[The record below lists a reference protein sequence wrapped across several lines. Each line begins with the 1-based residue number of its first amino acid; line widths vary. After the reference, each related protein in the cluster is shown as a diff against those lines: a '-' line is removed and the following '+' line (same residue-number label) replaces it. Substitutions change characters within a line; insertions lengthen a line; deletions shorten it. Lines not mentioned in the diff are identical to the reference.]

1 MIHWSI
7 IVVNL
12 GTFNLIM
19 LLFGHH
25 SGLANYLGTTG
36 DHSGINAVRY
46 LRSVIIGVQWNI
58 LGVNLGT

>member
-1 MIHWSI
+1 
-7 IVVNL
+7 
-12 GTFNLIM
+12 M